1 MVLAAAA
8 LAPCA
13 AWGGVDTTGSEG
25 VGDTFFPKS
34 GNGGYDVFDYD
45 VALNYDPKKNRFKG
59 GTSTTIIATVTQPD
73 GLTRFDL
80 DYRGP
85 EITELDVTNLDTL
98 IGVPG
103 TFKRKGQEL
112 IVKLDALLPSG
123 AGFKVDVDY
132 RGKPPELKD
141 PDGSLEGWSPTKD
154 GAFVVGEPRG
164 TPAWMPS
171 NDHPT
176 DKATFELHATVPSN
190 RWVVSNGEYDGNEPA
205 GDGKTTYHW
214 SEEEPMATYLAT
226 ATVGKFDVRQ
236 DGRAS
241 PPPTMQFAAVDK
253 TYNYDDDALAAF
265 TQLNY
270 DIVDFFSGDF
280 GPYPF
285 SATGGIVDKAPRI
298 GYALETQTRP
308 VYNSEPGDILV
319 AHELA
324 HQWFGNQITLSDWSQ
339 IWLNEGFA
347 TWAEWWWAESKG
359 PPVPTVEERVD
370 DLCGTPASNNGFWN
384 PPPADVPGPEVMF
397 DGTIYDRGG
406 MALQRLRELIGDAD
420 FFALLEDWAAQ
431 DPEGAYDT
439 SDLVAM
445 TKDHTVTAD
454 ATIDA
459 FFTDW
464 IIDRGK
470 PEGCSVGKRSASS
483 SLDAALGVPKL
494 AGLR

>member
-1 MVLAAAA
+1 
-8 LAPCA
+8 
-13 AWGGVDTTGSEG
+13 
-25 VGDTFFPKS
+25 
-34 GNGGYDVFDYD
+34 
-45 VALNYDPKKNRFKG
+45 
-59 GTSTTIIATVTQPD
+59 
-73 GLTRFDL
+73 
-80 DYRGP
+80 
-85 EITELDVTNLDTL
+85 
-98 IGVPG
+98 
-103 TFKRKGQEL
+103 
-112 IVKLDALLPSG
+112 
-123 AGFKVDVDY
+123 
-132 RGKPPELKD
+132 
-141 PDGSLEGWSPTKD
+141 
-154 GAFVVGEPRG
+154 VVGEPRG

-190 RWVVSNGEYDGNEPA
+190 RWVVSNGEYEGNEPA
-205 GDGKTTYHW
+205 GEGKTTYHW

-236 DGRAS
+236 EGRAS
-241 PPPTMQFAAVDK
+241 PPPTMQFAAVDR
-253 TYNYDDDALAAF
+253 THNYDDAALAAF
-265 TQLNY
+265 TQLNF
-270 DIVDFFSGDF
+270 DVVDFFGEDF

-285 SATGGIVDKAPRI
+285 SATGGIIDKAPRI

-308 VYNSEPGDILV
+308 VYNSEPGEILV

-324 HQWFGNQITLSDWSQ
+324 HQWFGNEITLSDWSQ

-347 TWAEWWWAESKG
+347 TWAEWWWAESDG
-359 PPVPTVEERVD
+359 GQTVENRVNN
-370 DLCGTPASNNGFWN
+370 LCGTPASNNGFWN

-406 MALQRLRELIGDAD
+406 MTLQRLRELVGDAD

-445 TKDHTVTAD
+445 TKDHTATPD
-454 ATIDA
+454 ATIDE

-470 PEGCSVGKRSASS
+470 PEGCSAGKRSASS
-483 SLDAALGVPKL
+483 PLEAALGVPRL